1 MIRSARSLVLLIACT
16 AAVGCP
22 ATSGRAPATDPALA
36 TPAWVVFEPLE
47 MGSLQPIQ
55 TYIWVQGRPDDFE
68 TVYIDLGQTPRF
80 HGFGK
85 IPGGYEVSFHEGRT
99 LTFVA
104 WSEQHELDFVE
115 ITLGPGENVIPID
128 LRKTAISDTRVPVE
142 IWLDVLQTMMDSRM
156 PEHPGDKPTTG
167 T

>member
-1 MIRSARSLVLLIACT
+1 MGRTLLPLLPLLAGLT
-16 AAVGCP
+16 TVGCP
-22 ATSGRAPATDPALA
+22 ALTARPPVTDPSLA
-36 TPAWVVFEPLE
+36 MPAWVVFEPLE

-55 TYIWVQGRPDDFE
+55 TYIWAQGRPDDFE
-68 TVYIDLGQTPRF
+68 TVFIGDGPTPRF

-85 IPGGYEVSFHEGRT
+85 IPGGYEVPFHEG
-99 LTFVA
+99 LTVMFVA

-115 ITLGPGENVIPID
+115 VTLGAGENLVPID
-128 LRKTAISDTRVPVE
+128 LRKTAISDTRVPVQ
-142 IWLDVLQTMMDSRM
+142 IWLDVLQTMLDSRL